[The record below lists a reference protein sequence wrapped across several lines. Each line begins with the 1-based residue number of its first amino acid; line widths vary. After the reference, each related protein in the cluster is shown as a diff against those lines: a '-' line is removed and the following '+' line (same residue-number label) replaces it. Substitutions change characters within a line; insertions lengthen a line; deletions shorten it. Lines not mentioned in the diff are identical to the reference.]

1 MGCCCSKTSKAPRPQ
16 PGPQSYHAPASWRPE
31 HEKKPTNK
39 GPAPGTRVAPL
50 PRPPGDVRYKYTAD
64 GTPWPQAMEAYRI
77 GVRSGGRPDTESSLS
92 PRQLPSPQPPSSG
105 SPTTPSSTGT
115 VVRKKNSEAPLRAE
129 GKKRDPRQNRTLS
142 FVACWWLSKS
152 ITPYTRA
159 AFDAGK
165 INRDALRPPAAV
177 GTPPDQPQPASNH
190 KSNSAHRK
198 QIAAEALTQGIIP
211 WSQRLTAGKIA
222 GPPHGDAM
230 TGTGT
235 GALAPSHPT
244 AVHQSLQDSLAGFRT
259 VLTDEQRQTLKNMN
273 GIPDTQAVL
282 VFTAGLDSINRRR
295 KGKSTSSRLHSFLS
309 SVGGF
314 CNTMT
319 KGRTNNVVDTYV
331 SSNPEIAALVW
342 GSMKLAMTVLAN
354 FMSYYDGAFV
364 LMMKITE
371 LCPAVS
377 EYGALYPDSMA
388 LQKSLSDFYA
398 SVIDCCKRL
407 VEETQRSGFVHFF
420 TKLTKS
426 IDENFKSD
434 LAKVQH
440 CRDLVN
446 SQVVLAKFQADLRH
460 QQLQA
465 EERQEAMKSRSRL
478 FRFLSSAERSIEK
491 QDNWQIRESRSESE
505 KRRQRLLDSLSAH
518 DFMRPYKQSNE
529 RRYGNTTDWVFKT
542 SEFQRWLDGESTV
555 LWCSGKIGSGKT
567 VVASSVIQ
575 HILKAKGSLGCP
587 VSFFF
592 AQADDADSLDAETI
606 LRSIL
611 YQRLLNTNISEEME
625 LKIRNTVSTSA
636 FSDVLDL
643 LREVIPAPQTSYIVL
658 DGLDECN
665 KENRKMVLKA
675 LSALAS
681 PNNNVRL
688 FLSAR
693 SSLQEEVERYFPVI
707 ERLKLGHESTN
718 EDIAAYIKGFI
729 DERMDDGDLKVGDL
743 SLLDEIQRVL
753 TEGAQGMFLW
763 VVFQLQDIC
772 SQHSDKDIRQ
782 TLNSLPKD
790 LAETFQRILCRID
803 SRKHDAAAQNVFAW
817 VAASKR
823 PLSLEE
829 LREAL
834 AIYIGQQYTERDR
847 FYNDMENIASW
858 CGNLVQI
865 DEESKLVQFAHSAVR
880 AFLSEESSVHNLRG
894 FHLNLRD
901 IDHRLGELCV
911 TYLDLNDFKTTLAR
925 RSRPVVV
932 DPSRVVDTV
941 LQPGSR
947 KTAMLSKFAF
957 KDARKHE
964 VKLAASSSSSS
975 TTSDLK
981 AEHPFLNYASIHW
994 LSHTKNFGKDLSK
1007 TWNQWKAMVVG
1018 NYKIAQTPWNG
1029 EFYHENTW
1037 DWAHRNRHYAL
1048 IRVLVTHSEDGVRFR
1063 PHLPELV
1070 IDGDLVLIDALLE
1083 GYWPPEMLTGALNY
1097 ASQGGNLEI
1106 VKRLLAAN
1114 TDMNT
1119 YTYAGGYIALG
1130 AAASGGH
1137 LEVVKELLAS
1147 YVDVSAEPADF
1158 GGTALQT
1165 AAGQGRLEI
1174 VKILLAAKVEVN
1186 AEPATIGGRTALQ
1199 AAAEEGHLEIV
1210 ETLLAAK
1217 ADVNACPGE
1226 FEGRTALQA
1235 AAEQGHLEIVKM
1247 LLAAKADVNAYPG
1260 KFKGRTALQ
1269 AAAENG
1275 HLEIVNLLKSA
1286 GAVE

>member
-1 MGCCCSKTSKAPRPQ
+1 
-16 PGPQSYHAPASWRPE
+16 
-31 HEKKPTNK
+31 
-39 GPAPGTRVAPL
+39 
-50 PRPPGDVRYKYTAD
+50 
-64 GTPWPQAMEAYRI
+64 
-77 GVRSGGRPDTESSLS
+77 
-92 PRQLPSPQPPSSG
+92 
-105 SPTTPSSTGT
+105 
-115 VVRKKNSEAPLRAE
+115 
-129 GKKRDPRQNRTLS
+129 
-142 FVACWWLSKS
+142 
-152 ITPYTRA
+152 
-159 AFDAGK
+159 
-165 INRDALRPPAAV
+165 
-177 GTPPDQPQPASNH
+177 
-190 KSNSAHRK
+190 
-198 QIAAEALTQGIIP
+198 
-211 WSQRLTAGKIA
+211 
-222 GPPHGDAM
+222 M

-259 VLTDEQRQTLKNMN
+259 ALTDEQRQTLENMN

-319 KGRTNNVVDTYV
+319 KGRTNNIVDTYV

-354 FMSYYDGAFV
+354 FMSYYDGAFE

-426 IDENFKSD
+426 IDENFKPD

-665 KENRKMVLKA
+665 KENRKRVLKA

-729 DERMDDGDLKVGDL
+729 DERMDDGDLKVGDP

-790 LAETFQRILCRID
+790 LAETFQRILCRIE

-865 DEESKLVQFAHSAVR
+865 DEESKLVQFAHSAVK

-941 LQPGSR
+941 LQPGSK

-964 VKLAASSSSSS
+964 VKLTASSSSSS

-1037 DWAHRNRHYAL
+1037 NWAHRNCHYAL
-1048 IRVLVTHSEDGVRFR
+1048 IRVLVTHSQKGVRFR

-1070 IDGDLVLIDALLE
+1070 IDGDIVLIDALLE
-1083 GYWPPEMLTGALNY
+1083 GYWPPEMLTDALNY

-1106 VKRLLAAN
+1106 VKRIIAAN
-1114 TDMNT
+1114 TDMST
-1119 YTYAGGYIALG
+1119 YTYARGYIALA

-1137 LEVVKELLAS
+1137 LEVVKELLALH
-1147 YVDVSAEPADF
+1147 VDVSAEPGDF
-1158 GGTALQT
+1158 GGTALQ
-1165 AAGQGRLEI
+1165 AAAEEGHLEI

-1186 AEPATIGGRTALQ
+1186 AEPATTGGRTALQ